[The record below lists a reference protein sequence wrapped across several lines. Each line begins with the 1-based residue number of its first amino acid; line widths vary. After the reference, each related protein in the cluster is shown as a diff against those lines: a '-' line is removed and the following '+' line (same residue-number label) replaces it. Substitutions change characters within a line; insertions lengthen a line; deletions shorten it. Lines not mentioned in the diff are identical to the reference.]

1 MRARSRKDTGQIYHK
16 HTMRRRLCLS
26 FASKPRCTVK
36 SFESPYSNAMTIRH
50 LSETIINQI
59 AAGEVIE
66 RPASVIK
73 ELVENAIDAG
83 ATRLEIVTGGGGK
96 TLLRVTDNGSGIA
109 PDELTLAVSRHCT
122 SKLSD
127 DVHDI
132 RALGFRGE
140 ALPSIGS
147 VSKLSLKSRQR
158 DADSGFEVTVTGG
171 RMEGPRPAALSPGT
185 IAEVRD
191 LFYATP
197 ARLKFMKTERAEAT
211 AIADVIKRIA
221 IAFPHIRFSLSGS
234 DRTPLELPATG
245 SGEGAVLDR
254 IAQVLG
260 KDFAENSFAIDA
272 ERDGVRLAGFAGI
285 PSFNRGNALHQFA
298 YVNGRPIRDKQ
309 IFGALRGAY
318 ADVIARDRH
327 PVAVLFLTLDPALVD
342 VNVHPAKADVR
353 FRDPG
358 LVRGLIVGA
367 IKQALAA
374 TGIRPA
380 TSGAEAMLQA
390 FRAEGLQPAAA
401 SAYRPGNFVQSNWRR
416 DPPVMRSEWSPAT
429 AHPAH
434 RPLDPLPVQ
443 AMPSTAGFL
452 AENEQQFLHD
462 LAQPTADAR
471 AALQAAQPELTRSP
485 LGAARAQIHANYI
498 VAQTEDSLVIVD
510 QHAAHE
516 RLVYEALKNALNARP
531 IAGQLL
537 LIPEIVDL
545 PQDDV
550 ERLSEHAA
558 TLARFGLGLEQFGPG
573 AIVVRETPAMLG
585 EVDVVQLV
593 RDLADEIADHN
604 TSDGLQAMLN
614 HVAATMACH
623 GSVRSGRRLKPEEM
637 NALLREMEAVPG
649 SGTCN
654 HGRPTYIE
662 LKLSD
667 IERLFGRR

>member
-1 MRARSRKDTGQIYHK
+1 
-16 HTMRRRLCLS
+16 
-26 FASKPRCTVK
+26 
-36 SFESPYSNAMTIRH
+36 MTIQH

-83 ATRLEIVTGGGGK
+83 ATRIEVVTAGGGK
-96 TLLRVTDNGSGIA
+96 TLLRVTDNGSGI
-109 PDELTLAVSRHCT
+109 PSNELSLAVSRHCT
-122 SKLSD
+122 SKLTD
-127 DVHDI
+127 DVNDI

-147 VSKLSLKSRQR
+147 VSKLTLKSRPQ
-158 DADSGFEVTVTGG
+158 DAESGFEVVVNGG
-171 RMEGPRPAALSPGT
+171 HLEGPRPAALNRGT

-197 ARLKFMKTERAEAT
+197 ARLKFMKTDRAEAT
-211 AIADVIKRIA
+211 AITDIVKRIA
-221 IAFPHIRFSLSGS
+221 IAFPQVRFSLVGT

-245 SGEGAVLDR
+245 SGVDATLER
-254 IAQVLG
+254 IGQILG
-260 KDFAENSFAIDA
+260 KEFSDNALHIDA

-298 YVNGRPIRDKQ
+298 YVNGRPVRDKQ

-318 ADVIARDRH
+318 SDVIARDRH
-327 PVAVLFLTLDPALVD
+327 PVAVLFLTLDPSLVD

-367 IKQALAA
+367 IKQALAQS
-374 TGIRPA
+374 GIRPA

-390 FRAEGLQPAAA
+390 FRAEGFQPRASTGNYAAPA
-401 SAYRPGNFVQSNWRR
+401 WRPATPSTPRT
-416 DPPVMRSEWSPAT
+416 EWSPQT

-434 RPLDPLPVQ
+434 KPLGFDSPLAFHEDEQ
-443 AMPSTAGFL
+443 ATIATKPA
-452 AENEQQFLHD
+452 
-462 LAQPTADAR
+462 ADAR
-471 AALQAAQPELTRSP
+471 ATIADAPVETMQKP
-485 LGAARAQIHANYI
+485 LGAARAQIHENYI

-516 RLVYEALKNALNARP
+516 RLVYEALKNALHSRP
-531 IAGQLL
+531 IPGQML

-545 PQDDV
+545 PEEDV
-550 ERLSEHAA
+550 QRLTAHSE
-558 TLARFGLGLEQFGPG
+558 TLARFGLGIEQFGPG
-573 AIVVRETPAMLG
+573 AIAVRETPAMLG
-585 EVDVVQLV
+585 EMNVQQLI
-593 RDLADEIADHN
+593 RDLADEVAEHD
-604 TSDGLQAMLN
+604 TSDGLKAMLN

-637 NALLREMEAVPG
+637 NALLRDMEATPG

-662 LKLSD
+662 LKLTD

>member
-1 MRARSRKDTGQIYHK
+1 
-16 HTMRRRLCLS
+16 
-26 FASKPRCTVK
+26 
-36 SFESPYSNAMTIRH
+36 MTIRH

-83 ATRLEIVTGGGGK
+83 ATRIEVVTAGGGK

-109 PDELTLAVSRHCT
+109 VDELPLAVSRHCT

-127 DVHDI
+127 DVNDI

-147 VSKLSLKSRQR
+147 VSKLSLKSRPQ
-158 DADSGFEVTVTGG
+158 DAESGFEVAVNGG
-171 RMEGPRPAALSPGT
+171 RLEGPRPAALNRGT

-197 ARLKFMKTERAEAT
+197 ARLKFMKTDRAEAT
-211 AIADVIKRIA
+211 AITDIVKRIA
-221 IAFPHIRFSLSGS
+221 IAFPHVRFSLAGT
-234 DRTPLELPATG
+234 DRTPLDLPATG
-245 SGEGAVLDR
+245 SGADATLER
-254 IAQVLG
+254 IGQILG
-260 KDFAENSFAIDA
+260 KEFSENALAIDA
-272 ERDGVRLAGFAGI
+272 ERDGVRLAGFVGI

-298 YVNGRPIRDKQ
+298 YVNGRPVRDKQ

-318 ADVIARDRH
+318 SDVIARDRH

-367 IKQALAA
+367 IKQALAQS
-374 TGIRPA
+374 GIRPA

-390 FRAEGLQPAAA
+390 FRAEGFQQRPAANTYA
-401 SAYRPGNFVQSNWRR
+401 SQNWRTT
-416 DPPVMRSEWSPAT
+416 PPAPRTEWSPQT

-434 RPLDPLPVQ
+434 KPLDFDHVPAFREDTQ
-443 AMPSTAGFL
+443 AIIETFS
-452 AENEQQFLHD
+452 
-462 LAQPTADAR
+462 QPAADAR
-471 AALQAAQPELTRSP
+471 ATIAQAPVELMQKP
-485 LGAARAQIHANYI
+485 LGAARAQIHENYI

-516 RLVYEALKNALNARP
+516 RLVYEALKNALHARP
-531 IAGQLL
+531 IPGQML

-545 PQDDV
+545 TEEDA
-550 ERLSEHAA
+550 ERLATHSE
-558 TLARFGLGLEQFGPG
+558 TLARFGLGIEQFGPG
-573 AIVVRETPAMLG
+573 AIAVRETPAMLG
-585 EVDVVQLV
+585 EMNVQQLI
-593 RDLADEIADHN
+593 RDLADEVAEHD
-604 TSDGLQAMLN
+604 TSDGLKAMLN

-623 GSVRSGRRLKPEEM
+623 GSVRSGRRMKPEEM
-637 NALLREMEAVPG
+637 NALLRDMEATPG

-662 LKLSD
+662 LKLTD

>member
-1 MRARSRKDTGQIYHK
+1 
-16 HTMRRRLCLS
+16 
-26 FASKPRCTVK
+26 
-36 SFESPYSNAMTIRH
+36 MTIRH

-83 ATRLEIVTGGGGK
+83 ATRIEVVTAGGGK

-109 PDELTLAVSRHCT
+109 ADELPLAVSRHCT

-127 DVHDI
+127 DVNDI

-147 VSKLSLKSRQR
+147 VSKLSLKSRPQ
-158 DADSGFEVTVTGG
+158 DAESGFEVVVNGG
-171 RMEGPRPAALSPGT
+171 RLEGPRPAALNRGT

-197 ARLKFMKTERAEAT
+197 ARLKFMKTDRAEAT
-211 AIADVIKRIA
+211 AITDIVKRIA
-221 IAFPHIRFSLSGS
+221 IAFPHVRFSLAGT
-234 DRTPLELPATG
+234 DRTPLDLPATG
-245 SGEGAVLDR
+245 SGADATLER
-254 IAQVLG
+254 IGQILG
-260 KDFAENSFAIDA
+260 KEFSENALAIDA
-272 ERDGVRLAGFAGI
+272 ERDGVRLAGFVGI

-298 YVNGRPIRDKQ
+298 YVNGRPVRDKQ

-318 ADVIARDRH
+318 SDVIARDRH

-367 IKQALAA
+367 IKQVLAQS
-374 TGIRPA
+374 GIRPA

-390 FRAEGLQPAAA
+390 FRAEGFQQHPTANTYV
-401 SAYRPGNFVQSNWRR
+401 SPNWRTTAPAPR
-416 DPPVMRSEWSPAT
+416 TEWSPQT

-434 RPLDPLPVQ
+434 KPLDFDHVPAFRENAQ
-443 AMPSTAGFL
+443 AIIETF
-452 AENEQQFLHD
+452 
-462 LAQPTADAR
+462 AQPAADAR
-471 AALQAAQPELTRSP
+471 ATIVQAPVELMQKP
-485 LGAARAQIHANYI
+485 LGAARAQIHENYI

-516 RLVYEALKNALNARP
+516 RLVYEALKNALHARP
-531 IAGQLL
+531 IPGQML

-545 PQDDV
+545 AEEDA
-550 ERLSEHAA
+550 ERLAAHSE
-558 TLARFGLGLEQFGPG
+558 TLARFGLGIEQFGPG
-573 AIVVRETPAMLG
+573 AIAVRETPAMLG
-585 EVDVVQLV
+585 EMNVQQLI
-593 RDLADEIADHN
+593 RDLADEVAEHD
-604 TSDGLQAMLN
+604 TSDGLKAMLN

-623 GSVRSGRRLKPEEM
+623 GSVRSGRRMKPEEM
-637 NALLREMEAVPG
+637 NALLRDMEATPG

-662 LKLSD
+662 LKLTD

>member
-1 MRARSRKDTGQIYHK
+1 MRVS
-16 HTMRRRLCLS
+16 
-26 FASKPRCTVK
+26 
-36 SFESPYSNAMTIRH
+36 
-50 LSETIINQI
+50 
-59 AAGEVIE
+59 
-66 RPASVIK
+66 
-73 ELVENAIDAG
+73 
-83 ATRLEIVTGGGGK
+83 
-96 TLLRVTDNGSGIA
+96 DNGCGI
-109 PDELTLAVSRHCT
+109 PVDELTLAVSRHCT
-122 SKLSD
+122 SKLTD

-147 VSKLSLKSRQR
+147 VAKLTLKSRPEG
-158 DADSGFEVTVTGG
+158 ADSGFEVSVSGG
-171 RMEGPRPAALSPGT
+171 HMEGPRPTALNRGT
-185 IAEVRD
+185 IVEVRD
-191 LFYATP
+191 LFFATP
-197 ARLKFMKTERAEAT
+197 ARLKFMKTERAEAL
-211 AIADVIKRIA
+211 AITEVVKRIA
-221 IAFPHIRFSLSGS
+221 IAFPHIRFSLAGT

-245 SGEGAVLDR
+245 TGAEATLER
-254 IAQVLG
+254 IAQILG
-260 KDFAENSFAIDA
+260 KDFADNALVLDA
-272 ERDGVRLAGFAGI
+272 EREGVRLSGFAGI

-298 YVNGRPIRDKQ
+298 YVNGRPVRDKQ
-309 IFGALRGAY
+309 ILGALRGAY

-367 IKQALAA
+367 IKQALSHS
-374 TGIRPA
+374 GIRPA

-390 FRAEGLQPAAA
+390 FRAEGLQPRGSQAF
-401 SAYRPGNFVQSNWRR
+401 GSNRWNNPAPRN
-416 DPPVMRSEWSPAT
+416 EWSPQT

-434 RPLDPLPVQ
+434 RPLDLGQPASLREESTPILGDIV
-443 AMPSTAGFL
+443 MPSADVRAGQGEAP
-452 AENEQQFLHD
+452 AEL
-462 LAQPTADAR
+462 LKK
-471 AALQAAQPELTRSP
+471 P
-485 LGAARAQIHANYI
+485 LGAARAQIHENYI

-516 RLVYEALKNALNARP
+516 RLVYEALKNALHSSP

-545 PQDDV
+545 PEEDAI
-550 ERLSEHAA
+550 RLAAHAE
-558 TLARFGLGLEQFGPG
+558 TLARFGLTIEQFGPG
-573 AIVVRETPAMLG
+573 AIAVRETPAMLG
-585 EVDVVQLV
+585 EMNVQQLI
-593 RDLADEIADHN
+593 RDLADEIAEHD
-604 TSDGLQAMLN
+604 TSDGLKSMLH

-623 GSVRSGRRLKPEEM
+623 GSVRAGRRLRPEEM
-637 NALLREMEAVPG
+637 NALLREMEATPG

>member
-1 MRARSRKDTGQIYHK
+1 
-16 HTMRRRLCLS
+16 
-26 FASKPRCTVK
+26 
-36 SFESPYSNAMTIRH
+36 MTIRH

-83 ATRLEIVTGGGGK
+83 ATRIEVVTAGGGK
-96 TLLRVTDNGSGIA
+96 TLLRVTDNGSGI
-109 PDELTLAVSRHCT
+109 PSKELPLAVSRHCT

-147 VSKLSLKSRQR
+147 VSKLTLKSRPQ
-158 DADSGFEVTVTGG
+158 DAESGFEVIVNGG
-171 RMEGPRPAALSPGT
+171 HLEGPRPAALNRGT

-197 ARLKFMKTERAEAT
+197 ARLKFMKTDRAEAT
-211 AIADVIKRIA
+211 AITDIVKRIA
-221 IAFPHIRFSLSGS
+221 IAFPHVRFSLAGT

-245 SGEGAVLDR
+245 SGADATLER
-254 IAQVLG
+254 IGQILG
-260 KDFAENSFAIDA
+260 KEFSENALAIDA

-298 YVNGRPIRDKQ
+298 YVNGRPVRDKQ
-309 IFGALRGAY
+309 ILGALRGAY
-318 ADVIARDRH
+318 SDVIARDRH

-367 IKQALAA
+367 IKQVLAQS
-374 TGIRPA
+374 GIRPA

-390 FRAEGLQPAAA
+390 FRAEGFQPRATANNYA
-401 SAYRPGNFVQSNWRR
+401 SQNWRTIAPTPR
-416 DPPVMRSEWSPAT
+416 TEWSPQT

-434 RPLDPLPVQ
+434 KPLNFDHIPAFREDEQ
-443 AMPSTAGFL
+443 ATLETF
-452 AENEQQFLHD
+452 
-462 LAQPTADAR
+462 AQPAADAR
-471 AALQAAQPELTRSP
+471 ATIVEAPVELMQKP
-485 LGAARAQIHANYI
+485 LGAARAQIHENYI

-516 RLVYEALKNALNARP
+516 RLVYEALKDALHARP
-531 IAGQLL
+531 IAGQML

-545 PQDDV
+545 TEEDA
-550 ERLSEHAA
+550 ERLVTHSE
-558 TLARFGLGLEQFGPG
+558 TLARFGLGIEQFGPG
-573 AIVVRETPAMLG
+573 AIAVRETPAMLG
-585 EVDVVQLV
+585 EMNVQQLI
-593 RDLADEIADHN
+593 RDLADEVAEHD
-604 TSDGLQAMLN
+604 TSDGLKAMLN

-623 GSVRSGRRLKPEEM
+623 GSVRSGRRMKPEEM
-637 NALLREMEAVPG
+637 NALLRDMEATPG

-662 LKLSD
+662 LKLTD

>member
-1 MRARSRKDTGQIYHK
+1 
-16 HTMRRRLCLS
+16 
-26 FASKPRCTVK
+26 
-36 SFESPYSNAMTIRH
+36 MTIRH

-66 RPASVIK
+66 RPASVVK

-83 ATRLEIVTGGGGK
+83 ASRVEVVTAGGGK
-96 TLLRVTDNGSGIA
+96 TLIRVTDNGSGIPA
-109 PDELTLAVSRHCT
+109 GELALAVSRHCT
-122 SKLSD
+122 SKLTD

-147 VSKLSLKSRQR
+147 VSRLSLKSRVA
-158 DADSGFEVTVTGG
+158 DAESGFEITVSGG
-171 RMEGPRPAALSPGT
+171 RMEGPRPAALNQGT

-191 LFYATP
+191 LFFATP
-197 ARLKFMKTERAEAT
+197 ARLKFMKTDRAEAM
-211 AIADVIKRIA
+211 AVGDIVKRVA
-221 IAFPHIRFSLSGS
+221 IAFPHIRFSLAGS

-245 SGEGAVLDR
+245 AGSDGMLER

-260 KDFAENSFAIDA
+260 KEFPENAIAIDA

-285 PSFNRGNALHQFA
+285 PSFNRANSLHQFA
-298 YVNGRPIRDKQ
+298 YVNGRPVRDKQ
-309 IFGALRGAY
+309 IWGAIRGAY

-327 PVAVLFLTLDPALVD
+327 AVAVLFLTLDPALVD

-367 IKQALAA
+367 IRQALSQS
-374 TGIRPA
+374 GIRAA
-380 TSGAEAMLQA
+380 TSGAEAMMQA
-390 FRAEGLQPAAA
+390 FRAEGFGARQAPERPAAA
-401 SAYRPGNFVQSNWRR
+401 YRAPAYQAGSWTTTAPRP
-416 DPPVMRSEWSPAT
+416 RSEWSPAT
-429 AHPAH
+429 APY
-434 RPLDPLPVQ
+434 RPLD
-443 AMPSTAGFL
+443 MDMGF
-452 AENEQQFLHD
+452 AENEQATFEGVTT
-462 LAQPTADAR
+462 PSADAR
-471 AALQAAQPELTRSP
+471 ATVEDAPAELIAAP

-498 VAQTEDSLVIVD
+498 VAQTDDSLVIVD

-516 RLVYEALKNALNARP
+516 RLVYEALKTALHARP
-531 IAGQLL
+531 LPAQML

-545 PQDDV
+545 PEEDA
-550 ERLSEHAA
+550 ERLASHAE
-558 TLARFGLGLEQFGPG
+558 TLARFGLGVERFGPG
-573 AIVVRETPAMLG
+573 AVAVRETPAMLG
-585 EVDVVQLV
+585 EIDVQLLI
-593 RDLADEIADHN
+593 RDLADEIAEHD
-604 TSDGLQAMLN
+604 TSDGLKAMLD

-623 GSVRSGRRLKPEEM
+623 GSVRAGRRLKPEEM
-637 NALLREMEAVPG
+637 NALLRQMEATPG

-662 LKLSD
+662 LKLAD

>member
-1 MRARSRKDTGQIYHK
+1 
-16 HTMRRRLCLS
+16 
-26 FASKPRCTVK
+26 
-36 SFESPYSNAMTIRH
+36 MTIQH

-83 ATRLEIVTGGGGK
+83 ATRIEVVTAGGGK
-96 TLLRVTDNGSGIA
+96 TLLRVTDNGSGI
-109 PDELTLAVSRHCT
+109 PSNELSLAVSRHCT
-122 SKLSD
+122 SKLTD
-127 DVHDI
+127 DVNDI

-147 VSKLSLKSRQR
+147 VSKLSLKSRPQ
-158 DADSGFEVTVTGG
+158 DAESGFEVTVSGG
-171 RMEGPRPAALSPGT
+171 HLEGPRPAALNRGT

-197 ARLKFMKTERAEAT
+197 ARLKFMKTDRAEAT
-211 AIADVIKRIA
+211 AITDVIKRVA
-221 IAFPHIRFSLSGS
+221 IAFPHVRFSLAGT

-245 SGEGAVLDR
+245 TGVDATLER
-254 IAQVLG
+254 IGQILG
-260 KDFAENSFAIDA
+260 KEFSDNALHIDA
-272 ERDGVRLAGFAGI
+272 ERDGVRLVGFAGI

-327 PVAVLFLTLDPALVD
+327 PVAVLFLTIDPALVD

-358 LVRGLIVGA
+358 LVRGLIVGS
-367 IKQALAA
+367 IKQALAQS
-374 TGIRPA
+374 GIRPA

-390 FRAEGLQPAAA
+390 FRAEGFSPRPAAQNYA
-401 SAYRPGNFVQSNWRR
+401 TQNWRTAA
-416 DPPVMRSEWSPAT
+416 PAPRSEWSPQT

-434 RPLDPLPVQ
+434 KPLDFDHVPAFREDEQ
-443 AMPSTAGFL
+443 ATISRFAAPA
-452 AENEQQFLHD
+452 
-462 LAQPTADAR
+462 ADAR
-471 AALQAAQPELTRSP
+471 ATIADAPVELMQKP
-485 LGAARAQIHANYI
+485 LGAARAQVHENYI

-516 RLVYEALKNALNARP
+516 RLVYEALKNALHSRP
-531 IAGQLL
+531 IPGQML

-545 PQDDV
+545 SEEDA
-550 ERLSEHAA
+550 ERLAAHAE
-558 TLARFGLGLEQFGPG
+558 TLARFGLGIEQFGPG
-573 AIVVRETPAMLG
+573 AIAVRETPAMLG
-585 EVDVVQLV
+585 EMNVQQLI
-593 RDLADEIADHN
+593 RDLADEVADHD
-604 TSDGLQAMLN
+604 TSDGLKAMLN

-637 NALLREMEAVPG
+637 NALLRDMEATPG

-662 LKLSD
+662 LKLTD